1 MDWVQIALTAAA
13 FLASLSFHEAA
24 HAWTAWRLGDYTGK
38 ALGRVSLN
46 PIRHIDPFGTILL
59 PALLWWSTDGRVVF
73 GYAKPVP
80 YNPYVLKNPSLG
92 SAAIAAAGPGSNLLL
107 ATTSA
112 ILLGLASPGGVLG
125 GSLGHHFLLL
135 SISVNLYLALFNLLP
150 LPPLD
155 GGTVLAGLLGRDA
168 QAAFAR
174 IETFGFIILIVLM
187 QTGFLGRVLH
197 PAFDFLWEH
206 LLTLAGSIRG

>member
-38 ALGRVSLN
+38 AMGRVSLN

-59 PALLWWSTDGRVVF
+59 PALLWWSTGGRVVF

-107 ATTSA
+107 ATTCA

>member
-59 PALLWWSTDGRVVF
+59 PALLWWSTGGRVVF

-107 ATTSA
+107 ATTCA

-206 LLTLAGSIRG
+206 LLALAGSIRG

>member
-59 PALLWWSTDGRVVF
+59 PALLWWSTGGRVVF

-107 ATTSA
+107 ATTCA

-135 SISVNLYLALFNLLP
+135 SISINLYLALFNLLP

-206 LLTLAGSIRG
+206 LLALAGSIRG

>member
-38 ALGRVSLN
+38 AMGRVSLN

-59 PALLWWSTDGRVVF
+59 PALLWWSTGGRVVF

-107 ATTSA
+107 ATTCA

-206 LLTLAGSIRG
+206 LLALAGSIRG

>member
-107 ATTSA
+107 ATTCA

>member
-13 FLASLSFHEAA
+13 FLVSLSFHEAA

-59 PALLWWSTDGRVVF
+59 PAFLLWSTSGRVVF

-92 SAAIAAAGPGSNLLL
+92 SAAIAAAGPASNLLL
-107 ATTSA
+107 AVA
-112 ILLGLASPGGVLG
+112 CAVLLGFASPGGVLG
-125 GSLGHHFLLL
+125 GSLGHHFLRL

-187 QTGFLGRVLH
+187 QTGVLGRVLM
-197 PAFDFLWEH
+197 PTFDFLWDH
-206 LLTLAGSIRG
+206 LMTLAGSIRG

>member
-1 MDWVQIALTAAA
+1 VDGLAARR
-13 FLASLSFHEAA
+13 LHGQGPGPREPEPHPA
-24 HAWTAWRLGDYTGK
+24 HR
-38 ALGRVSLN
+38 
-46 PIRHIDPFGTILL
+46 PFGTILL
-59 PALLWWSTDGRVVF
+59 PALLWWSTGGRVVF

-107 ATTSA
+107 ATTCA